1 MVYKHTKSTIAC
13 IDTFRSNAFRLKK
26 GAIHDSIKL
35 NYLAD
40 SGVMEEKIDNFEYDV
55 ESRVLYLPDYEAN
68 PSKDRRVLIK
78 YDREVDNGFKLA
90 NGFSD
95 ISFFKIDEE

>member
-1 MVYKHTKSTIAC
+1 MVYRHIKLTMPR

-40 SGVMEEKIDNFEYDV
+40 SGMMEEKIDSFEYDE
-55 ESRVLYLPDYEAN
+55 ESRVLYLPEYEAN
-68 PSKDRRVLIK
+68 PSENRRVLIR
-78 YDREVDNGFKLA
+78 YDIEVDNGVKLA
-90 NGFSD
+90 NGFSETYST
-95 ISFFKIDEE
+95 IRL